1 MGTNPNKKKINPRD
15 LIMGKTI
22 KRPKSA
28 PVRKVNNLGLFKMP
42 EKILVIGDIHADY
55 EALVY
60 TLKKAGIINNNLEWT
75 GRKTYVVFI
84 GDLVDGKNRIGRWK
98 GDSDLRV
105 LRLIN
110 KLMMQAKIK
119 GGEVIVLLGNHE
131 IMNMRGN
138 LSYSGEK
145 GIKEFGGSEK
155 RIEYFNNDF
164 KSFAKKCYL
173 VVKIG
178 KWVFCHAGI
187 IPEISLQYSIPK
199 INSQFMKFLNN
210 KMNTKEENLFL
221 DIISGDEGILTTR
234 EFGNDVI
241 NCNRL
246 MLTLKYMKADHMVVG
261 HTVQDK
267 INSVCNAKLWRV
279 DVGISRAFGED
290 FKKRVGFLLIYKSG
304 KKVKI
309 Y

>member
-145 GIKEFGGSEK
+145 GIKEFGSSEK
-155 RIEYFNNDF
+155 RI
-164 KSFAKKCYL
+164 S
-173 VVKIG
+173 G
-178 KWVFCHAGI
+178 KWF
-187 IPEISLQYSIPK
+187 YS
-199 INSQFMKFLNN
+199 
-210 KMNTKEENLFL
+210 
-221 DIISGDEGILTTR
+221 
-234 EFGNDVI
+234 
-241 NCNRL
+241 
-246 MLTLKYMKADHMVVG
+246 
-261 HTVQDK
+261 
-267 INSVCNAKLWRV
+267 
-279 DVGISRAFGED
+279 
-290 FKKRVGFLLIYKSG
+290 
-304 KKVKI
+304 
-309 Y
+309 